1 MGQKKF
7 AFSHIQVC
15 TICSCPLMHMHAPF
29 YIWFKGLFEGQEE
42 PYFNLFH
49 LARPVY
55 TDTGYTKVLQCC
67 WASVEPTIYC
77 RRAV

>member
-1 MGQKKF
+1 
-7 AFSHIQVC
+7 
-15 TICSCPLMHMHAPF
+15 MHMHAPF

-67 WASVEPTIYC
+67 
-77 RRAV
+77 